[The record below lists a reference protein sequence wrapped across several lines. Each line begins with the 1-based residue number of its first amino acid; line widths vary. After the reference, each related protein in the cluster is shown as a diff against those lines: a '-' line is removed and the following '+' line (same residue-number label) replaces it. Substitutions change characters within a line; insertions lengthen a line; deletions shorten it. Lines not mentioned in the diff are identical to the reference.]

1 MEFLWIGKEGG
12 AMSQIGRY
20 RVPDELKDEDL
31 WFRFFTKRQ
40 LAIFIA
46 VLLADWGILNIT
58 RLMHLTVVG
67 ILISIG
73 LLVITGILVF
83 IKMPANR
90 YLHGGGIGLDRLIA
104 RILVKKCIPGNKVI
118 YTQMELEE

>member
-1 MEFLWIGKEGG
+1 
-12 AMSQIGRY
+12 MSQIGQY

-46 VLLADWGILNIT
+46 VFLIDWGILKIT
-58 RLMHLTVVG
+58 GLMHLNVVG
-67 ILISIG
+67 VLVSIG

-83 IKMPANR
+83 FKMPANR
-90 YLHGGGIGLDRLIA
+90 YLLGGGIGLDKLLA
-104 RILVKKCIPGNKVI
+104 RILIKKCISGNKVI
-118 YTQMELEE
+118 YTQMEKEE

>member
-1 MEFLWIGKEGG
+1 MGKEGG

-20 RVPDELKDEDL
+20 RIPDELKDEDL

-46 VLLADWGILNIT
+46 VLLADWGILKVS

-67 ILISIG
+67 ILVSIG
-73 LLVITGILVF
+73 LLVTTGILVF
-83 IKMPANR
+83 IKMPTNR
-90 YLHGGGIGLDRLIA
+90 YLHGGGIGLDRLLA
-104 RILVKKCIPGNKVI
+104 RILIKKCIPGSKVI
-118 YTQMELEE
+118 YTQMESEEQ